1 MPSRRWAAVARGL
14 SDEGLAPGPCPL
26 MRSGEFT
33 SFSVGSGA
41 RRPVAAE
48 ASEGLLFPAMRML
61 SVLLVLSAAAAS
73 AQTSRWASAD
83 DKTAVWMISQE
94 RRWAESACDGNDVVR
109 TLLAEDFQGTSP
121 SGTRYSKPTTPE
133 KPSARDCKLGE
144 VKIRFFGDNLA
155 IAYGSESRVK
165 TSKDGKD
172 YVETLIWTDT
182 WLKRNGRWQ
191 IIAAEDLIPAK

>member
-1 MPSRRWAAVARGL
+1 MRAFARGCVNWRVCA
-14 SDEGLAPGPCPL
+14 SREEAKRG
-26 MRSGEFT
+26 
-33 SFSVGSGA
+33 SF
-41 RRPVAAE
+41 VAAE
-48 ASEGLLFPAMRML
+48 ASETLVTNLVLFPAMRRL
-61 SVLLVLSAAAAS
+61 SVLVLLSAGAAS
-73 AQTSRWASAD
+73 ARTSRWASAD

-94 RRWAESACDGNDVVR
+94 RRWAESACDGNDVVQ
-109 TLLAEDFQGTSP
+109 TLLADDFQGTSP
-121 SGTRYSKPTTPE
+121 SGKRYSKPTTPE

-155 IAYGSESRVK
+155 IAYGTESAVK

-182 WLKRNGRWQ
+182 WLKRNGVWQ

>member
-1 MPSRRWAAVARGL
+1 MRIL
-14 SDEGLAPGPCPL
+14 SA
-26 MRSGEFT
+26 F
-33 SFSVGSGA
+33 
-41 RRPVAAE
+41 
-48 ASEGLLFPAMRML
+48 LLL
-61 SVLLVLSAAAAS
+61 SVAPAS
-73 AQTSRWASAD
+73 AQASRWASAD

-109 TLLAEDFQGTSP
+109 TLLADDFQGTSP
-121 SGTRYSKPTTPE
+121 SGKRYSKPTTAE
-133 KPSARDCKLGE
+133 QPSARDCKLGE

-172 YVETLIWTDT
+172 DVETLIWTDT
-182 WLKRNGRWQ
+182 WLKRSGRWQ